1 MRFIYSLFF
10 LMSTFCFGQQIMKN
24 INIKSNII
32 TGDVF
37 SEALEKDIKSDRVL
51 ISFIVNKEC
60 EIIEIS
66 IFKVGKLDT
75 FNKSVSKNLDNIKSE
90 IQENLD
96 CDNLKR
102 KQQNIKMFVPIY
114 FKLE

>member
-10 LMSTFCFGQQIMKN
+10 LISTFCFGQQIKKD
-24 INIKSNII
+24 INIKSKII

-51 ISFIVNKEC
+51 VSFIVNKEC

-66 IFKVGKLDT
+66 IFKDSKLDS
-75 FNKSVSKNLDNIKSE
+75 FNKSVSKKLDNIKTE

-96 CDNLKR
+96 CDDIKR
-102 KQQNIKMFVPIY
+102 KQQNIKMFVPIH
-114 FKLE
+114 FKME